1 MSFQMPPG
9 GIFRAYCE
17 DIVIILILVKHVCL
31 WCNLIVARQTG
42 WNEIGLKGLV
52 MTGGIDDEAGLQAR
66 KETIETRSRYE
77 KLVPTP
83 DVWLF
88 LFGFNSRDDV

>member
-9 GIFRAYCE
+9 GILRGYCE

-42 WNEIGLKGLV
+42 WNGIRLKELV

-66 KETIETRSRYE
+66 KETIETRSPYE
-77 KLVPTP
+77 MPTP
-83 DVWLF
+83 DVCLF
-88 LFGFNSRDDV
+88 LFGFKGRDDV